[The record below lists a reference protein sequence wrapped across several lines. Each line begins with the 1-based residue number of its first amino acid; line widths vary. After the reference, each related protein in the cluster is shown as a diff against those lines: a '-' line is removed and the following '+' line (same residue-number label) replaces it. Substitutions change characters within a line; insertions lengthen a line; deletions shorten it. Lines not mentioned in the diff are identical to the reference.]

1 MKPKRLVAYFDKQVS
16 DFFSRQR
23 LHVTIKKQ

>member
-1 MKPKRLVAYFDKQVS
+1 MKPKRLAAYFDKQVS

-23 LHVTIKKQ
+23 LHVTIEK